1 MMDPVISRLSNI
13 GAKGGVL
20 AMLAAFAAFAVS
32 RDPIALLVFPILISA
47 VQLLCLI
54 EGPWTSAMMQRLP
67 VRVSVGALARA
78 VRRRSD
84 RLCAENAASVA
95 TRPGRKR
102 FRRGPC

>member
-13 GAKGGVL
+13 GAKGGAL

-54 EGPWTSAMMQRLP
+54 EGPWTNAMMQRLP
-67 VRVSVGALARA
+67 VRVRPARA
-78 VRRRSD
+78 R
-84 RLCAENAASVA
+84 VA
-95 TRPGRKR
+95 NRPGRNR
-102 FRRGPC
+102 FRPAPC

>member
-1 MMDPVISRLSNI
+1 MMDPVISRLSHI
-13 GAKGGVL
+13 GAKGGAL

-67 VRVSVGALARA
+67 VRVKA
-78 VRRRSD
+78 
-84 RLCAENAASVA
+84 
-95 TRPGRKR
+95 
-102 FRRGPC
+102 RRGR